1 MSANREMED
10 RSERLWQEEDAMLI
24 AAGFKPMHRVNSR
37 LWVKG
42 DGVYYGRE
50 AALQAVKRN
59 QREGGA

>member
-1 MSANREMED
+1 
-10 RSERLWQEEDAMLI
+10 MLT
-24 AAGFKPMHRVNSR
+24 AAGFKPVDRDYL

-50 AALQAVKRN
+50 AALQAVELQ